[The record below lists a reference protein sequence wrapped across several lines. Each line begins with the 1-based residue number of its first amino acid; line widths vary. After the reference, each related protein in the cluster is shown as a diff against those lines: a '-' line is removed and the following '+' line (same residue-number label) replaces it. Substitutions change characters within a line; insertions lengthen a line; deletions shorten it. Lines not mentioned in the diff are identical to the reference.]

1 MNEKVILISIDGMR
15 PDGAVGCGHPFV
27 QELMEK
33 STYTLQGGSVLPP
46 VTLPC
51 HTSMFYGVPPE
62 RHGILTNT
70 YTPPVRP
77 VKGIAEQ
84 LAASGKVCAA
94 FHNWEPI
101 RHIWQSETMKYTGYI
116 NAYQE
121 DNRISSF
128 CIWWKPMKREGTT
141 MVGCLPNIWGSSATP
156 FPVPRGFIRRL
167 AMTTI
172 SSSPLIMA
180 AMTAAMEITVLRI

>member
-101 RHIWQSETMKYTGYI
+101 RHIWHEPGPPDRWCQQG
-116 NAYQE
+116 
-121 DNRISSF
+121 R
-128 CIWWKPMKREGTT
+128 
-141 MVGCLPNIWGSSATP
+141 
-156 FPVPRGFIRRL
+156 PR
-167 AMTTI
+167 
-172 SSSPLIMA
+172 
-180 AMTAAMEITVLRI
+180 